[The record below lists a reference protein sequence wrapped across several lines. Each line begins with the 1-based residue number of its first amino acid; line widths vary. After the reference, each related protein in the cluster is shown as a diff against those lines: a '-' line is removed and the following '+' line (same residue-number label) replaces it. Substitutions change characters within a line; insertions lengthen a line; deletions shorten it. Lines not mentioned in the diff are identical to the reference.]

1 MIDFKSVTNFNRTP
15 AQLQEFLIFS
25 ICVAGKRSKEI
36 APKVNAFCA
45 SLVDENDEQ
54 LTPFEEIKELIRH
67 DMLFDAL
74 QEHRLGKYDLL
85 MKSLWEILYLD
96 LENCTLQDLETTHGI
111 GPKTARFFLLH
122 SRPYQKLVVLD
133 THLLKYFKSLG
144 WTVPKSTPTSLNAY
158 GVIEDKAID
167 HIETELKESDFAHF
181 DLTKWLSFA
190 TV

>member
-1 MIDFKSVTNFNRTP
+1 MINPAKITNFNRSTP
-15 AQLQEFLIFS
+15 ELQAFLLFG
-25 ICVAGKRSKEI
+25 ICVAGKKSKEI

-45 SLVDENDEQ
+45 ALVDENDEQ
-54 LTPFEEIKELIRH
+54 LTPFEGIRELIRH
-67 DMLFDAL
+67 DMLFDSL
-74 QEHRLGKYDLL
+74 VEHKLGKYDLL
-85 MKSLWEILYLD
+85 MQSLWEILYLD
-96 LENCTLQDLETTHGI
+96 LENCTLQDLETTFGI

-133 THLLKYFKSLG
+133 THLLKYFKGLG
-144 WTVPKSTPTSLNAY
+144 WTVPKATPGSLNAY
-158 GVIEDKAID
+158 IGIEDKAIK